1 MSHPHIDVRRIATL
15 ARLELSEDE
24 VASFSAP
31 LDGVLT
37 LMEKLSQVDT
47 EGVEPTSYPMPI
59 AAPMREDVAWQSM
72 PTELFL
78 RNAPEQAQQQIR
90 VPKVVADA

>member
-15 ARLELSEDE
+15 ARLELSEEE

-31 LDGVLT
+31 LNGVLA
-37 LMEKLSQVDT
+37 MMDKLAQVPTD
-47 EGVEPTSYPMPI
+47 GVEPTAYPMPI
-59 AAPMREDVAWQSM
+59 EAPMREDIAWQSM

-78 RNAPEQAQQQIR
+78 QNAPEQAQQQIR